1 MAVRMLRAERQEMDG
16 MKRDK
21 TFAHWLPVLRVVH
34 EGDANA
40 PSPPRVW
47 RETDW
52 MFSRL
57 KSVDDL
63 REEELELVCDELLER
78 YKNEHYVT
86 IILTVFATRLSNAFE
101 SAEHMETHRYWHL
114 MQTLD
119 GMLRGKWL
127 ASRLLDAYF
136 GKDTDA
142 RGEKVVIPVED
153 ELSKAENVE
162 LVDKKEELNNNKD
175 MEINIHDN
183 QNVVVSDKP
192 VTINQTN
199 NYYGTNDAKVGTA
212 AQRVNV
218 EGGEEKGD
226 DKDTPEEVEEAKDED
241 TPLPN
246 RKQQA
251 SVDSLWIDEVKVDK
265 MIELFEGFGIT
276 DKVYWRVVYQ
286 VVFELG
292 LLKNPKQISFIS
304 WLNKYMKRD
313 VKVTN
318 FKSFPKELKSM
329 PSIKWN
335 EVSIMKS
342 PQTSTIYFNLAKE
355 VREKLVE
362 IDYST
367 GKHSI
372 KMEYVTCYKE
382 VFLLKK

>member
-16 MKRDK
+16 MKSDK

-40 PSPPRVW
+40 PSPRRVW

-199 NYYGTNDAKVGTA
+199 NYYGTNDAKMGTA
-212 AQRVNV
+212 AQRKRVVTEEMIARAICHINGKGKALKSYQGWLGVCHYLGWMHSFPRDVETCCKKLAGLAYPERLEIECKYENV
-218 EGGEEKGD
+218 RKRKDSKFMQEPLRSWPTYEPRPEEKSLF
-226 DKDTPEEVEEAKDED
+226 DECLNVANELD
-241 TPLPN
+241 
-246 RKQQA
+246 REIQ
-251 SVDSLWIDEVKVDK
+251 K
-265 MIELFEGFGIT
+265 MVGTE
-276 DKVYWRVVYQ
+276 
-286 VVFELG
+286 
-292 LLKNPKQISFIS
+292 
-304 WLNKYMKRD
+304 
-313 VKVTN
+313 
-318 FKSFPKELKSM
+318 
-329 PSIKWN
+329 
-335 EVSIMKS
+335 
-342 PQTSTIYFNLAKE
+342 
-355 VREKLVE
+355 
-362 IDYST
+362 
-367 GKHSI
+367 
-372 KMEYVTCYKE
+372 
-382 VFLLKK
+382 